1 MVFWNKSLFLK
12 SWKYKPA
19 QVHPRREKPCQKH
32 SSHFVDKE
40 NSRVKNHKGNWKL
53 NNLILVM
60 IVAVVG
66 IILLSMTSIIQNVD
80 AINSNATFANP
91 QSIISSE
98 LMD

>member
-1 MVFWNKSLFLK
+1 
-12 SWKYKPA
+12 
-19 QVHPRREKPCQKH
+19 
-32 SSHFVDKE
+32 
-40 NSRVKNHKGNWKL
+40 
-53 NNLILVM
+53 M

>member
-1 MVFWNKSLFLK
+1 
-12 SWKYKPA
+12 
-19 QVHPRREKPCQKH
+19 
-32 SSHFVDKE
+32 
-40 NSRVKNHKGNWKL
+40 
-53 NNLILVM
+53 M

-98 LMD
+98 LMDELINNKDLITGSLTQERIIEVEKNPSAFMAACYSRIIDDSMDP